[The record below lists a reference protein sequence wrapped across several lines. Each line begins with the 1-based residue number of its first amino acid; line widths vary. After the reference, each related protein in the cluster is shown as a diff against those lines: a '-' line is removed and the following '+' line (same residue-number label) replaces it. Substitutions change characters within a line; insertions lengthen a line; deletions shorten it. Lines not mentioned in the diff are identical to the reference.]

1 MLWILTDLLI
11 SFLFSFFAGKL
22 FSLCEHFIASYC
34 ERHYSIS
41 VVCNICKFISNEK
54 IVITQIYY
62 EERQSCCLKLKTFES
77 LLARSRSNCFKRI
90 M

>member
-11 SFLFSFFAGKL
+11 LFLFSFFFAGKL
-22 FSLCEHFIASYC
+22 FSLCEHFLASDCQRY
-34 ERHYSIS
+34 YSIS

-62 EERQSCCLKLKTFES
+62 EERQNCCLKLKS
-77 LLARSRSNCFKRI
+77 LMVKFMSNCFKRI

>member
-62 EERQSCCLKLKTFES
+62 EQRQNCCLKLKTFES